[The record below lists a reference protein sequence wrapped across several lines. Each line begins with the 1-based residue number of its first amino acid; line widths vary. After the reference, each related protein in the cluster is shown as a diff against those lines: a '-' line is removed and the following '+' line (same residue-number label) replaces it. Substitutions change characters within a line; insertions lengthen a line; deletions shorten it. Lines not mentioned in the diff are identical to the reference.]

1 MINSKL
7 ESTNINSLKQPTV
20 ASGLE
25 VSDTGKVPWCLEMG
39 HPSLVNG
46 NLDRHTAMES
56 FQVKMVSNMR
66 ANSFSDE
73 PMEEAS

>member
-1 MINSKL
+1 M
-7 ESTNINSLKQPTV
+7 NINSHRPRTV

-39 HPSLVNG
+39 HHSQVNG
-46 NLDRHTAMES
+46 NLDKHMAMES

-66 ANSFSDE
+66 ANSFSDA
-73 PMEEAS
+73 PMVEAS